1 MGPPLHAKVN
11 GCDVWLTK
19 DEADHNVVCI
29 GIHGLIRSEAVRKTD
44 ERWDPEM
51 IPAMPTSPLSAIKM
65 LIVLS
70 LLQNMMVCVMFFFG
84 FVLFVRSG
92 WLLLLLCFFALCWI
106 RCALLCV
113 SYPPLPSLRRGA
125 SGAQIGL

>member
-70 LLQNMMVCVMFFFG
+70 LLQNMMVCVMDISS
-84 FVLFVRSG
+84 LFYRFSH
-92 WLLLLLCFFALCWI
+92 CQDRALE
-106 RCALLCV
+106 RDRPQQRKKTV
-113 SYPPLPSLRRGA
+113 FRRE
-125 SGAQIGL
+125 